1 MTQCSSILG
10 RLIYTLTVAA
20 DQVTGLPFTCLIQ
33 NKWIKRMPD
42 CSVNLPGPQRT
53 HNIPAGANEVFLLCK
68 LTKVRIL
75 LQSFAAP
82 VDPS

>member
-1 MTQCSSILG
+1 
-10 RLIYTLTVAA
+10 
-20 DQVTGLPFTCLIQ
+20 
-33 NKWIKRMPD
+33 MPD